1 MILIK
6 KGNGVMDH
14 IIYLDHAATT
24 KIDDTVLKEMLPY
37 LTSYYGNASSL
48 YSLGKSS
55 REAVEKARKQVANAI
70 NCSANEIY
78 FTSCGSE
85 SDNLAIKG
93 IAKGNKNRGRHIIT
107 SSIEHPAVL
116 ETCKSLEREGFEVSY
131 VPVKENGII
140 DIDIL
145 RRLIRPDTVLISIMT
160 ANNEVGTI
168 QPIEQIGKIARA
180 NNIVFH
186 TDSVQAIGS
195 LDINVKKMNIDSL
208 SMSGHKFYAPKGIG
222 VLYVRNG
229 IKFLRQQ
236 DGGHQEKEKRSG
248 TENVAGIVGIGK
260 AIEIASKDRT
270 IYSEKMRNLRDTY
283 VRSVINNFSNV
294 FVNGDIENR
303 LAGNMNISFLGY
315 KGAYLVEELDRRGI
329 CTSSGSACSAGLP
342 MPSGVLMNMSHN
354 VGIAESSLRVT
365 FGKENTMDDVKYLL
379 YALND
384 ILKK

>member
-1 MILIK
+1 
-6 KGNGVMDH
+6 MDH

-24 KIDDTVLKEMLPY
+24 KIDDAVLKEMLPY

-70 NCSANEIY
+70 NCSASEVY

-93 IAKGNKNRGRHIIT
+93 ISKANKNRGRHIIT

-131 VPVKENGII
+131 VPVKENGIV
-140 DIDIL
+140 DVEML

-180 NNIVFH
+180 NNIIFH

-195 LDINVKKMNIDSL
+195 VDINVRKMNIDAL

-222 VLYVRNG
+222 VLYIRNG

-236 DGGHQEKEKRSG
+236 DGRTSRKR
-248 TENVAGIVGIGK
+248 
-260 AIEIASKDRT
+260 
-270 IYSEKMRNLRDTY
+270 
-283 VRSVINNFSNV
+283 
-294 FVNGDIENR
+294 
-303 LAGNMNISFLGY
+303 
-315 KGAYLVEELDRRGI
+315 
-329 CTSSGSACSAGLP
+329 
-342 MPSGVLMNMSHN
+342 
-354 VGIAESSLRVT
+354 
-365 FGKENTMDDVKYLL
+365 
-379 YALND
+379 
-384 ILKK
+384 KKVWN